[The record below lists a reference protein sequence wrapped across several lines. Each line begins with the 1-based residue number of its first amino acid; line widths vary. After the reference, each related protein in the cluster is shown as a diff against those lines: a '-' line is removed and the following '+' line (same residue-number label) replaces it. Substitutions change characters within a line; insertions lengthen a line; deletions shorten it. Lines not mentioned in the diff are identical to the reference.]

1 MIHVFSE
8 VAPLKSILMHRPG
21 AEIEN
26 LVPHLLSDFLY
37 EDIPYLASAR
47 EEHDA
52 FTNVLKDH
60 NVDVLYIENLVEE
73 AISNDSKKLLIED
86 YIQISGIRNGETIQ
100 RLRTYLE
107 TLNPKALVEKII
119 SGILISEIYPNPSI
133 DLESF
138 HEDDPFIIYP
148 MPNLMYQRD
157 PMITMGN
164 GVTIANL
171 SSTIRAKEALLPRF
185 VFNHHPTFKYV
196 KDSIYFDGTND
207 FHLEGGDV
215 LVLNNETLLIG
226 ISKRTHPIA
235 IEQLSKKLL
244 AQSDFKK
251 VIALKIPRNRA
262 FMHLDTILTQ
272 VDYDAFLYHKSV
284 FDLSHVF
291 TFTLEDKELTVK
303 ESKQTIQ
310 SLLEAELNQSIQMI
324 PCGGSDTIASA
335 REQWND
341 GANSLAIAPG
351 KVIMYAR
358 NAKTNEALIKAGID
372 VITIQASELSRGR
385 GGPHCLTMPLSRK

>member
-21 AEIEN
+21 VEIEN

-52 FTNVLKDH
+52 FTDVLREHD
-60 NVDVLYIENLVEE
+60 VDVYYIENLVEE
-73 AISNDSKKLLIED
+73 AITNDSKNTLIEEF
-86 YIQISGIRNGETIQ
+86 IQTSGIRNVETIQ
-100 RLRTYLE
+100 RLRSYLE
-107 TLNPKALVEKII
+107 TLNPKALVGKII

-138 HEDDPFIIYP
+138 HEDDPFIVYP

-157 PMITMGN
+157 PMITMGH

-171 SSTIRAKEALLPRF
+171 SSLIRAKEALLPRF
-185 VFNHHPTFKYV
+185 VFNHHPSFETV

-215 LVLNNETLLIG
+215 LVLNEKALLIG

-235 IEQLSKKLL
+235 IEQLSQKLL
-244 AQSDFKK
+244 AQSDFEK

-272 VDYDAFLYHKSV
+272 VDDDAFLYHKSV

-291 TFTLEDKELTVK
+291 TFTFENKKLAVK
-303 ESKQTIQ
+303 ESKQTIK
-310 SLLEAELNQSIQMI
+310 SLLETELNRSVKMI

-358 NAKTNEALIKAGID
+358 NAMTNEALIKAGID

-385 GGPHCLTMPLSRK
+385 GGPHCLTMPLMRK

>member
-8 VAPLKSILMHRPG
+8 VTPLKSILMHRPG

-26 LVPHLLSDFLY
+26 LVPSLLSDFLY
-37 EDIPYLASAR
+37 EDIPYLDSAR
-47 EEHDA
+47 DEHDA
-52 FTNVLKDH
+52 FTDVLRAH
-60 NVDVLYIENLVEE
+60 NVEVFYIENLVEE
-73 AISNDSKKLLIED
+73 AISDDTKVMLIHD
-86 YIQISGIRNGETIQ
+86 YIQISGIRNTETIQ
-100 RLRTYLE
+100 RLRDYLK
-107 TLNPKALVEKII
+107 TLNPQALVQKII
-119 SGILISEIYPNPSI
+119 AGILIKEIYPNPSI
-133 DLESF
+133 DLQSF
-138 HEDDPFIIYP
+138 HEDDPFMVYP

-157 PMITMGN
+157 PMITIGN
-164 GVTIANL
+164 GVAIGNL
-171 SSTIRAKEALLPRF
+171 SSIIRAKEALLPRF
-185 VFNHHPTFKYV
+185 VFNHHPSFKNV

-215 LVLNNETLLIG
+215 LILNEETLLIG

-235 IEQLSKKLL
+235 IEQLSQKLL
-244 AQSDFKK
+244 AQSGFKK

-272 VDYDAFLYHKSV
+272 VDLDAFLYHKNV

-291 TFTLEDKELTVK
+291 TFTRKDQQLLVK

-310 SLLEAELNQSIQMI
+310 SLLEKELNRPVRMI
-324 PCGGSDTIASA
+324 PCGGNDMIASA

-358 NAKTNEALIKAGID
+358 NAKTNEALDKAGID

-385 GGPHCLTMPLSRK
+385 GGPHCLTMPLSRQ

>member
-21 AEIEN
+21 VEIEN

-52 FTNVLKDH
+52 FTDVLREHD
-60 NVDVLYIENLVEE
+60 VDVYYIENLVEE
-73 AISNDSKKLLIED
+73 AITNNSKNTLIEEF
-86 YIQISGIRNGETIQ
+86 IQTSGIRNVETIQ
-100 RLRTYLE
+100 RLRSYLE
-107 TLNPKALVEKII
+107 TLNPKALVGKII

-138 HEDDPFIIYP
+138 HEDDPFIVYP

-157 PMITMGN
+157 PMITMGH

-171 SSTIRAKEALLPRF
+171 SSLIRAKEALLPRF
-185 VFNHHPTFKYV
+185 VFNHHPSFETV

-215 LVLNNETLLIG
+215 LVLNEKALLIG

-235 IEQLSKKLL
+235 IEQLSQKLL
-244 AQSDFKK
+244 AQSDFEK

-272 VDYDAFLYHKSV
+272 VDDDAFLYHKSV

-291 TFTLEDKELTVK
+291 TFTFENKKLAVK
-303 ESKQTIQ
+303 ESKQTIK
-310 SLLEAELNQSIQMI
+310 SLLETELNRSVKMI

-358 NAKTNEALIKAGID
+358 NAMTNEALIKAGID

-385 GGPHCLTMPLSRK
+385 GGPHCLTMPLMRK